1 MSAPNVTLIPATKK
15 MYEPKMG
22 RKKLNVGAYCRVS
35 TAEEEQHDSFENQVD
50 HYTKMIEGKDEWS
63 LVEIFG
69 DDGITGTSAEKRP
82 AFRRMMKMCEQG
94 KIDLII
100 TKSISRFSRNTAVTL
115 EYARKLKLMGIG
127 IIFEKENLNT
137 LEVSSKFLL
146 SMYSTFAQQESESQ
160 SLNVKMGKRYRY
172 SQGHACLN
180 FNRVYGYGQD
190 GEKNIYIVPEQAA
203 AVKVIFAR
211 FQRGLSMR
219 EIADSLIE
227 EKIPSPSGK
236 PVWKTEAVKRILVN
250 EKYAGDVL
258 TQKTYVVDPISKKTR
273 KNTGELPKF
282 YIKDHHIA
290 IIDRE
295 VFDAVQIE
303 LSRRSCIKK
312 NENKN
317 DYGKYSGKYPFNN
330 MIICGECGTKY
341 RRTMW
346 VTRDKQK
353 EYVWRC
359 MSRLEHGTK
368 KCKHSPSIKEEFL
381 IFAVTEAANSMVT
394 DVIYAKEILKGAIAE
409 VMGDNVQNKLNENT
423 ARINELNER
432 LSQTLTKNLNG
443 EISIEEMDK
452 IFSEIRDEQLRLRHE
467 NDAYEKRRQID
478 SADHEKLKTI
488 FKTID
493 EMPEE
498 IDRLEDDSI
507 RMLFDR
513 IEIVSK
519 NEMRICSGDYVYT
532 VNM

>member
-35 TAEEEQHDSFENQVD
+35 TAEEEQHDSFENQVE
-50 HYTKMIEGKDEWS
+50 HYTSMIEAKDEWD

-100 TKSISRFSRNTAVTL
+100 TKSISRFSRNTLVTL
-115 EYARKLKLMGIG
+115 EYVRRLKLMGIG
-127 IIFEKENLNT
+127 IIFEKENINT
-137 LEVSSKFLL
+137 LEVSSEFML
-146 SMYSTFAQQESESQ
+146 SMYSMFAQQESESQ
-160 SLNVKMGKRYRY
+160 SQNVKMGKRSRY
-172 SQGHACLN
+172 KQGQACFN

-190 GEKNIYIVPEQAA
+190 SEKNIYIIPEQAT
-203 AVKVIFAR
+203 AVKLIFAS
-211 FQRGLSMR
+211 FQKGLSMR
-219 EIADSLIE
+219 EIADALE
-227 EKIPSPSGK
+227 EKKIPSPSGK
-236 PVWKTEAVKRILVN
+236 PVWKTEAIKRILVN

-258 TQKTYVVDPISKKTR
+258 TQKTYISDVINKKTI
-273 KNTGELPKF
+273 KNTGDLPQ
-282 YIKDHHIA
+282 YLIRNHHIA

-303 LSRRSCIKK
+303 LSRRNCIKK
-312 NENKN
+312 NEKKN

-330 MIICGECGTKY
+330 IIVCGECGTKY

-368 KCKHSPSIKEEFL
+368 KCKHSPSIKEDFL
-381 IFAVTEAANSMVT
+381 ISAVTEAANSMVT
-394 DVIYAKEILKGAIAE
+394 DVVYAKELLKGAIAE

-423 ARINELNER
+423 TRINELNEK
-432 LSQTLTKNLNG
+432 LSQTLTQNLDG
-443 EISIEEMDK
+443 KISIEEMDK
-452 IFSEIRDEQLRLRHE
+452 IFSEIRNEQLKLRHE
-467 NDAYEKRRQID
+467 NDAYEKRRQIE

-498 IDRLEDDSI
+498 IDRLADDYI

-519 NEMRICSGDYVYT
+519 NEMRIYSGEYVHT

>member
-1 MSAPNVTLIPATKK
+1 
-15 MYEPKMG
+15 
-22 RKKLNVGAYCRVS
+22 
-35 TAEEEQHDSFENQVD
+35 
-50 HYTKMIEGKDEWS
+50 MI
-63 LVEIFG
+63 
-69 DDGITGTSAEKRP
+69 
-82 AFRRMMKMCEQG
+82 KMCEQG
-94 KIDLII
+94 KLDLII
-100 TKSISRFSRNTAVTL
+100 TKSISRFSRNTLVTL
-115 EYARKLKLMGIG
+115 EYVRRLKLMGIG
-127 IIFEKENLNT
+127 IIFEKENINT
-137 LEVSSKFLL
+137 LEVSSEFML
-146 SMYSTFAQQESESQ
+146 SMYSMFAQQESESQ
-160 SLNVKMGKRYRY
+160 SQNVKMGKRSRY
-172 SQGHACLN
+172 KQGQACFN

-190 GEKNIYIVPEQAA
+190 SEKNIYIIPEQAT
-203 AVKVIFAR
+203 AVKLIFAS
-211 FQRGLSMR
+211 FQKGLSMR
-219 EIADSLIE
+219 EIADALE
-227 EKIPSPSGK
+227 EKKIPSPSGK
-236 PVWKTEAVKRILVN
+236 PVWKTEAIKRILVN

-258 TQKTYVVDPISKKTR
+258 TQKTYILDPINKKTI
-273 KNTGELPKF
+273 KNIGDLQQ
-282 YIKDHHIA
+282 YLIRNHHVA

-303 LSRRSCIKK
+303 LSRRNCIKK

-330 MIICGECGTKY
+330 IIVCGECGTKY

-381 IFAVTEAANSMVT
+381 ISAVTEAANSMVT
-394 DVIYAKEILKGAIAE
+394 DVVYAKELLKGAIAE

-423 ARINELNER
+423 ARMNELNEK
-432 LSQTLTKNLNG
+432 LSQTLTQNLDG
-443 EISIEEMDK
+443 KISIEEMDK
-452 IFSEIRDEQLRLRHE
+452 IFSEIRDEQLKLRHE
-467 NDAYEKRRQID
+467 NDAYEKRRQIE

-498 IDRLEDDSI
+498 IDRLADDYI
-507 RMLFDR
+507 RMLFDK

>member
-1 MSAPNVTLIPATKK
+1 MLNTYVEVIPATKE
-15 MYEPKMG
+15 MYAPKMG
-22 RKKLNVGAYCRVS
+22 RKKLNVAAYCRVS
-35 TAEEEQHDSFENQVD
+35 TAEEEQQDSFENQVE
-50 HYTKMIEGKDEWS
+50 HYKSMIEANDEWD

-69 DDGITGTSAEKRP
+69 DDGITGTSATKRP
-82 AFRRMMKMCEQG
+82 GFRRMIKMCEQG

-100 TKSISRFSRNTAVTL
+100 TKSISRFSRNTPVTL
-115 EYARKLKLMGIG
+115 EYVRKLKLMGIG

-137 LEVSSKFLL
+137 LEVQSEFLL

-160 SLNVKMGKRYRY
+160 SMNVKMGKRFRY
-172 SQGHACLN
+172 SQGQACFN

-190 GEKNIYIVPEQAA
+190 DKKNIYIVPEQAK
-203 AVKVIFAR
+203 AVKLIFTG
-211 FQRGLSMR
+211 FQKGLSMR
-219 EIADSLIE
+219 EIADSL
-227 EKIPSPSGK
+227 EKENIPSPSGK

-250 EKYAGDVL
+250 EKYAGDVM
-258 TQKTYVVDPISKKTR
+258 TQKTYIVDPISKKTK
-273 KNTGELPKF
+273 KNTGRFPK
-282 YIKDHHIA
+282 YLIRNHHVA

-295 VFDAVQIE
+295 IFDAVQIE
-303 LSRRSCIKK
+303 LSRRNCIKR
-312 NENKN
+312 NENIN

-330 MIICGECGTKY
+330 MIVCGECGAKY

-359 MSRLEHGTK
+359 ISRLEHGKK

-381 IFAVTEAANSMVT
+381 ISAVTEAANSMIT
-394 DVIYAKEILKGAIAE
+394 DVVYAKELLKGAVAE
-409 VMGDNVQNKLNENT
+409 VMGDNMQSKLNENS
-423 ARINELNER
+423 ARMNELNEK
-432 LSQTLTKNLNG
+432 LSQALTKNLNG
-443 EISIEEMDK
+443 EISLEEMDK
-452 IFSEIRDEQLRLRHE
+452 IFSEIRNDQLKLRHE
-467 NDAYEKRRQID
+467 NDAYEKRRQIE
-478 SADHEKLKTI
+478 SADREKLKTI

-513 IEIVSK
+513 IEVISK
-519 NEMRICSGDYVYT
+519 NELRICSADYAYT